1 MSQFNARV
9 SFHFKEL
16 KDLRKHNLLSEQC
29 EMNTVVVSL
38 ETKLQNLDTE
48 LNFSKVQQQLLVCQL
63 YFPAALFLCQ
73 PSFLSLLQQD
83 RTSASGVD
91 DKGDIAASQ
100 NFYQSVT
107 GLKIGG
113 EERSLH
119 KAKNHQS
126 KALALIFSSFIIV
139 FERMLEKRLKL
150 LLSQDYALAAS
161 LLWGHQNPSGLFS
174 RSQDSPEKCPVP
186 EGPMENHFC
195 NHYISSPSPLLHCH
209 ISKRVLAL
217 W

>member
-16 KDLRKHNLLSEQC
+16 KDLRKNNLLSEQC

-38 ETKLQNLDTE
+38 ETKLQSLDTE

-63 YFPAALFLCQ
+63 YFPAVLFLCQ

-83 RTSASGVD
+83 RTLASGVD

-126 KALALIFSSFIIV
+126 KALALIFSSFITV

-161 LLWGHQNPSGLFS
+161 LL
-174 RSQDSPEKCPVP
+174 
-186 EGPMENHFC
+186 
-195 NHYISSPSPLLHCH
+195 
-209 ISKRVLAL
+209 
-217 W
+217 